1 MTSDAMPDV
10 EKQVSYYKNLMDR
23 CGDKKVIFRS
33 LDVGSDKLLPYWAY
47 AGEAN
52 PAIGWGSIRI
62 THCSEPAVPRKSDP
76 AQTDPRLF
84 AFGGGQG
91 TERDVSDDFRSGGI

>member
-1 MTSDAMPDV
+1 M
-10 EKQVSYYKNLMDR
+10 
-23 CGDKKVIFRS
+23 IFRS

-52 PAIGWGSIRI
+52 PAIGWRSIRI
-62 THCSEPAVPRKSDP
+62 TLDRRAILRKQIR
-76 AQTDPRLF
+76 AFF